1 MSDLCRQCRR
11 QTTFDHEEESS
22 PECCEHC
29 QKNPELALVTQACSV
44 GLTQLAE
51 TLRSG
56 IDSEKRGINPVSSS
70 KVLDSCYREGPF
82 RLYSCVVLRIVLTKY

>member
-1 MSDLCRQCRR
+1 MDLSQDVSNICRQGRR
-11 QTTFDHEEESS
+11 QTTVDHEEESL

-29 QKNPELALVTQACSV
+29 QKNPELALVTQACSI

-56 IDSEKRGINPVSSS
+56 IDSKKRGINPVSLD
-70 KVLDSCYREGPF
+70 KVLGSCFLKGQF
-82 RLYSCVVLRIVLTKY
+82 CFHLY